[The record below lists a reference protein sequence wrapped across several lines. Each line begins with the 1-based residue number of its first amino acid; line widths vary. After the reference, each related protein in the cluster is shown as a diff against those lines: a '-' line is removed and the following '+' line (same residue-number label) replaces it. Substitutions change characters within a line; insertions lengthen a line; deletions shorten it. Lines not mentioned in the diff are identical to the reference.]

1 MQDPTGIMIL
11 FVIAAVLLVIV
22 VKRANGQ
29 RRGGHSARRP
39 AHERRTPTARSG
51 SRAAGAKPRRTASL
65 RQARVVYVI
74 DGDTVIVEDDTRRKV
89 RIRLAAI
96 DCPEAGQPWGD
107 TARYGLIKLIGR
119 RTVRVEVHDRDHYGR
134 TVATLHVQREG
145 EWTNVNERMV
155 MLGHA
160 WVMRRYWHHLP
171 RERQRALDRLE
182 RWARSRRVGLWKT
195 PNPVPPWQWRQGET
209 DRSAHGAFSP
219 V

>member
-11 FVIAAVLLVIV
+11 FVIAAVLLVIM

-29 RRGGHSARRP
+29 RRRDRSARRP
-39 AHERRTPTARSG
+39 VHERRTPRARSG
-51 SRAAGAKPRRTASL
+51 SRAVGAKPRPTASL
-65 RQARVVYVI
+65 WQARVVYVI
-74 DGDTVIVEDDTRRKV
+74 DGDTVIVEDDARRKV

-119 RTVRVEVHDRDHYGR
+119 RTVRVAVHDRDHYGR
-134 TVATLHVQREG
+134 TVATLHVQRDG
-145 EWTNVNERMV
+145 EWINVNERMV

-171 RERQRALDRLE
+171 LERQRALDRLE
-182 RWARSRRVGLWKT
+182 RWARSRHVGLWKT
-195 PNPVPPWQWRQGET
+195 PDPVPPWQWRRGDA
-209 DRSAHGAFSP
+209 DRSAPGRFSE